1 MPVNIYAR
9 VRPMLPFEAGQ
20 ADIIQIN
27 KNELTLMPPPGDTS
41 FQKKT
46 FMFSAISGQKS
57 TNDGCFDLICTNMCK
72 AVMEGYNS
80 VLMAYGQTGCGKT
93 YTMLGKPQRNVLGLL
108 PRTLQWFADQPGQPK
123 IELSVCEAYSR
134 NVMKIEIYDLL
145 DKKNDVEDWNKK
157 KGSTTLEVKKLKKI
171 KVKDYL
177 HGHGEIVRAQG
188 NGHTAPTGKN
198 PESSRG
204 HTMYL
209 IKVFPKPQGTEII
222 DPSTF
227 VFVDLAGSEGETALT
242 PEFCATHTQEEVL
255 MRRMEG
261 GVINNGLSAI
271 QSIFREL
278 GKNGKLA
285 KVGKVGVRRIL
296 LNYIS
301 KNSHLSVM
309 FMLSPAQFNV
319 GPTTSTLYFA
329 KSAALVKIK
338 PKKKKARVNWEA
350 VAGLQKKEIEE
361 LTAKKGTLEAD
372 LKKALGGTLPD
383 NFLPATSG
391 GTTSSPAA
399 PAINTGKPDLS
410 VDTSG
415 YVAEND
421 GTGDRKKQLDALYQG
436 IEEEDDGN
444 GTAAPVANDLM
455 FDEQEERTPEEIMAV
470 EDLESLSPPELLIRA
485 QGLEFLLESE
495 KNLRQE
501 NEKNKDLFIE
511 YLTEG
516 MNSLR
521 KKMRKLAKAH
531 ELLKKKHTN

>member
-1 MPVNIYAR
+1 MPVKIYAR

-20 ADIIQIN
+20 ADIISI
-27 KNELTLMPPPGDTS
+27 KGSDLTIVPPPGDTS
-41 FQKKT
+41 FEPKT
-46 FMFSAISGQKS
+46 FTFSAISGQNA
-57 TNDGCFDLICTNMCK
+57 TNEECFDLICKPMC
-72 AVMEGYNS
+72 ANVLEGYNS

-93 YTMLGKPQRNVLGLL
+93 YTMLGKPDRNVLGLL
-108 PRTLQWFADQPGQPK
+108 PRTLQWFTNQNSGE

-134 NVMKIEIYDLL
+134 NVMKIEIFDLL
-145 DKKNDVEDWNKK
+145 AKVNDAKDWSAK
-157 KGSTTLEVKKLKKI
+157 KGSTTMEVKKLTKV
-171 KVKDYL
+171 KVKDYM
-177 HGHGEIVRAQG
+177 HGYKTILQAQG

-209 IKVFPKPQGTEII
+209 VKIFPEQKNATEII

-242 PEFCATHTQEEVL
+242 PEFCATHSQEEVL

-278 GKNGKLA
+278 GKAGKLA

-296 LNYIS
+296 LEYIS

-329 KSAALVKIK
+329 KAAALVKIK

-350 VAGLQKKEIEE
+350 VAGIQQTEIEQ
-361 LTAKKGTLEAD
+361 LKAKKDVLEED
-372 LKKALGGTLPD
+372 LKKITGGKLPKSLAKSTKSGNVSDDRAGKLEALYEG
-383 NFLPATSG
+383 
-391 GTTSSPAA
+391 
-399 PAINTGKPDLS
+399 INEDL
-410 VDTSG
+410 D
-415 YVAEND
+415 E
-421 GTGDRKKQLDALYQG
+421 GTGNKQNKQCNELMF
-436 IEEEDDGN
+436 EEE
-444 GTAAPVANDLM
+444 P
-455 FDEQEERTPEEIMAV
+455 ERTPEEIMAV
-470 EDLESLSPPELLIRA
+470 EDIDDLSPPELLVRA

-495 KNLRQE
+495 KNLREE

-531 ELLKKKHTN
+531 ELLKTRHLQNK